1 MKEENDIFLTKYFR
15 KIKKRMDPLN
25 KALRDGELRQAAAI
39 AERMHAEQEKF
50 LIRLHRITQMPPLP
64 DGYK

>member
-1 MKEENDIFLTKYFR
+1 MKEENDLFLTKYFR

-25 KALRDGELRQAAAI
+25 IAIRDGKLRQAALI
-39 AERMHAEQEKF
+39 AEQMHEEQEKF
-50 LIRLHRITQMPPLP
+50 LIRLHRITPMPPLP